1 MWHLG
6 VLVKL
11 LGLLLCIC
19 VFAFSQVGEQF
30 QSKCRS

>member
-11 LGLLLCIC
+11 LGLLLFTCY
-19 VFAFSQVGEQF
+19 FASSQVGKEAV
-30 QSKCRS
+30 SGG